1 MNLYYTISGFKTFN
15 NVLFVINIATF
26 FIPFK
31 QKYTFLRL
39 MLRKSKKESLVAGNH
54 YSIKTT
60 SKGNRTNRHFEN
72 QVGTSKLIMLIG
84 VK

>member
-1 MNLYYTISGFKTFN
+1 MNLYFTISGFKTFN
-15 NVLFVINIATF
+15 NVLFVIIIATF

-60 SKGNRTNRHFEN
+60 SKGNHRKRLSYDI
-72 QVGTSKLIMLIG
+72 SKIRLGRPSLLC
-84 VK
+84 